1 MTPVL
6 PKPRRKQKHRRSP
19 PTITFL
25 PSWNDRAAETWIQ
38 IFRMR
43 DQTKLTAV
51 LARIDEHDDGYHPIS
66 YQLEKGVRYL

>member
-1 MTPVL
+1 MSAPKKKSPGKKSHTRLGPVTF
-6 PKPRRKQKHRRSP
+6 R
-19 PTITFL
+19 PT
-25 PSWNDRAAETWIQ
+25 WNDRAAETWIQ

-43 DQTKLTAV
+43 DQVKLAAS

>member
-1 MTPVL
+1 MSAPKKKSSGKKSRKRLGPVTF
-6 PKPRRKQKHRRSP
+6 R
-19 PTITFL
+19 PT
-25 PSWNDRAAETWIQ
+25 WNDRAAETWIQ

>member
-6 PKPRRKQKHRRSP
+6 PKPRRKQKHRRSS

>member
-1 MTPVL
+1 MSAPKKKSPGKKSHKRLGPVTF
-6 PKPRRKQKHRRSP
+6 R
-19 PTITFL
+19 PT
-25 PSWNDRAAETWIQ
+25 WNDRAAETWIQ

-43 DQTKLTAV
+43 DQVKLAAS

>member
-1 MTPVL
+1 MSAPKKKSPGEKSRKRLGPVTF
-6 PKPRRKQKHRRSP
+6 R
-19 PTITFL
+19 PT
-25 PSWNDRAAETWIQ
+25 WNDRAAETWIQ